1 MPKITKSTAIKAQQ
15 FVNQYPTE
23 FMLNS
28 SKELFCCICSTKV
41 KCDKTHYVESHRNTQ
56 KHQLNEASFAKQP
69 KLATDNEID
78 GKTFSQRLTS
88 AFLSADIPLK
98 KIANPAIRG
107 FFMAIGHPLPSE
119 STCRNNVEKIHL
131 DILEKVKDIVYNE
144 DVFIMFDETSIGKD
158 SYSNTL
164 IGIVSKP
171 EATFLVEC
179 RPLSSS
185 LNAAE
190 VCRIID
196 EVLRRFNIDRN
207 RFVLLISDA
216 ARYMTAAG
224 KNLKV
229 FYPNMFHVT
238 CLAHLLHNCCLKVR
252 SFYTKVDKVI
262 STIKAATVRNKER
275 RNLFA
280 DIGYPPEPILTRW
293 GSWLS
298 AALYYAQN
306 LVQVRSIFDAI
317 TGEELVRRAKDALN
331 QPGLEQDLRDIVS
344 NYSCLIK
351 NVDLIENSTLG
362 LQDAHKMITDLQF
375 ENDPCQIG
383 KYIIRRLQ
391 ENGINEIINMSNAAI
406 NPELYSK
413 LMKCQATSCSVER
426 SFSMLN
432 KILAKDRNFKP
443 SNIQFYI
450 VAKFNSS
457 LV

>member
-1 MPKITKSTAIKAQQ
+1 MPKITKPPAIKAQH
-15 FVNQYPTE
+15 FANQYPTE

-28 SKELFCCICSTKV
+28 SKELFCRICSTTV

-56 KHQLNEASFAKQP
+56 KHQSNGASLAKQP
-69 KLATDNEID
+69 KLASDKEKD
-78 GKTFSQRLTS
+78 GKTFTQRVTS

-98 KIANPAIRG
+98 KIADPAIREL
-107 FFMAIGHPLPSE
+107 FKTMGHPLPSE
-119 STCRNNVEKIHL
+119 STCRNNVEKIHF
-131 DILEKVKDIVYNE
+131 DILEKIQDIVSYE
-144 DVFIMFDETSIGKD
+144 DIFIVFDETTIGKE

-164 IGIVSKP
+164 IGTVSKP
-171 EATFLVEC
+171 EVTYLVEC

-196 EVLRRFNIDRN
+196 EVLRQFNIERN

-224 KNLKV
+224 RNLKV
-229 FYPNMFHVT
+229 FYPKMFHVT

-252 SFYTKVDKVI
+252 SSYTKVDRLI

-280 DIGYPPEPILTRW
+280 NIGYPPEPVLTRW

-298 AALYYAQN
+298 AALYYAKN
-306 LVQVRSIFDAI
+306 LVEVRSIFDTI

-331 QPGLEQDLRDIVS
+331 QPGIDQDLRDIVS
-344 NYSCLIK
+344 NYSCLIE
-351 NVDLIENSTLG
+351 NVDLMEKSSLG
-362 LQDAHKMITDLQF
+362 LQQAHKIVTDLQF

-383 KYIIRRLQ
+383 NYITKRMQ
-391 ENGINEIINMSNAAI
+391 ENGINEIINMSNDEI
-406 NPELYSK
+406 SPEMYSR

-426 SFSMLN
+426 SFSILN

-443 SNIQFYI
+443 SNLQFYV
-450 VAKFNSS
+450 VAKFNSF